1 MANKTE
7 QKIYV
12 AAGVLVVLLGGLFLV
27 QKNAREEVMAHSA
40 AAVASALPQIK
51 LSSDDADKITKLE
64 IKNASKS
71 DVVLEKDG
79 DNWKLT
85 KPVNYP
91 ATPANVKTVL
101 DNLKDLTAKDVLD
114 TGKSQYGTYDLEDD
128 KAVHVQAWKGNDK
141 VVDLYFGKSGSRGQM
156 MRVADK
162 DGVYVNSG
170 YTHYLYTREV
180 KDWRDREMLKFEDA
194 NVVNVTINNDNG
206 AFSFSKNGDN
216 WTGTFKGKPIPNFDP
231 DKLKDMVRAYRV
243 LSADDFGDDKSPAET
258 GLDKPAVVA
267 FTLKDNGGVVKV
279 MVGKVSNGS
288 SHYAQKEGSPT
299 IYTIGSWSADWA
311 TAAQSKFQKPESKDA
326 GAATTAAKLDTT
338 KKK

>member
-1 MANKTE
+1 MAFKTE

-27 QKNAREEVMAHSA
+27 QKSAREDAMAHSTTA
-40 AAVASALPQIK
+40 ASAALPQIK
-51 LSSDDADKITKLE
+51 LSSDDADKVTKLE
-64 IKNASKS
+64 IKNASKT
-71 DVVLEKDG
+71 DVVLERDG
-79 DNWKLT
+79 ENWKLT
-85 KPVNYP
+85 KPVDYP
-91 ATPANVKTVL
+91 AAPANVKTVL

-114 TGKSQYGTYDLEDD
+114 PGKSQYGTYDLDDD
-128 KAVHVQAWKGNDK
+128 KAVHVQAWKGADK

-170 YTHYLYTREV
+170 YTHYLYTRDV

-216 WTGTFKGKPIPNFDP
+216 WTGTFKGKAIHTFDQE
-231 DKLKDMVRAYRV
+231 KVKDMVRAYRL

-267 FTLKDNGGVVKV
+267 FTMKDNGGVVKV

-299 IYTIGSWSADWA
+299 IFTLGSWSSDWA
-311 TAAQSKFQKPESKDA
+311 TAAESKFQKPESRDG
-326 GAATTAAKLDTT
+326 GAATTAVKLDTM